1 LLLSCGQHSNRQ
13 RYHTAPPRSGGYAFS
28 VGHYAFSPLDL
39 PARLRFIAAD
49 LPDVPDAASTIM
61 RPRRREP
68 RKAGAAAA
76 AQRSLRYRNLVNPF
90 EPVRIFSEDQIESM
104 HTAALEIL
112 ERQGMRVL
120 SARGRAVL
128 AAAGATVDESTQMVR
143 LEPGLVGQALAS
155 VPAEARLIART
166 AERSCTVGGS
176 HVVFAPVAGPPS
188 VSDLQRGK
196 RTGSIAD
203 FCDLVRLSQA
213 FDVIHVLGQM
223 TEPQDVPV
231 AERHLDTSLAQL
243 TLGDKPPYFYC
254 RGDRQLADCFSMLRL
269 AHGIDEATFHA
280 APRCYSICNTNSPL
294 QLDVPMT
301 EGIIDFAAHGQ
312 LMIVTPFTLAGAMA
326 PVTIP
331 GALTL
336 AHAEALFG
344 ITLTQ
349 IVRAGA
355 PVMYGSF
362 TSNVDMKSGSPAFGT
377 PEYAKAAFGAGQ
389 LARRIR
395 VPWRC
400 SSATA
405 SNAPDAQ
412 AAYESQMSLW
422 GALLGGCHFM
432 LHAAGWLEG
441 GLTASFEKFIL
452 DVEMLQM
459 FAELFQP
466 VPATADEIGLEAV
479 AEVGPGGHF
488 FAAAHTMQRYRDAF
502 YAPLVS
508 DWRNYGAWVEAGAK
522 TATERASSV
531 WRETLAAF
539 QPPPFDPAVHAEL
552 NAYVERRR
560 REGGAPPLG

>member
-1 LLLSCGQHSNRQ
+1 
-13 RYHTAPPRSGGYAFS
+13 
-28 VGHYAFSPLDL
+28 
-39 PARLRFIAAD
+39 
-49 LPDVPDAASTIM
+49 M
-61 RPRRREP
+61 RPRRRDSQTP
-68 RKAGAAAA
+68 SAPL
-76 AQRSLRYRNLVNPF
+76 QRSARYRSLVNPF
-90 EPVRIFSEDQIESM
+90 EPVRIFSDDQVESL
-104 HTAALEIL
+104 HQAALGIL

-120 SARGRAVL
+120 SARGREVL
-128 AAAGATVDESTQMVR
+128 AAAGAAVDETTQMVR
-143 LEPGLVGQALAS
+143 LERALVERSLAS
-155 VPAEARLIART
+155 VPAQAQLVARNPQ
-166 AERSCTVGGS
+166 RSCHIGGA

-188 VSDLQRGK
+188 VSDIERGK
-196 RTGSIAD
+196 RTGSLAD
-203 FCDLVRLSQA
+203 FQDFVRLSQA

-223 TEPQDVPV
+223 TEPQDVAV
-231 AERHLDTSLAQL
+231 DVRHLATSHAQL
-243 TLGDKPPYFYC
+243 TLGDKAPYFYC
-254 RGDRQLADCFSMLRL
+254 RGDGQLEDCFQMLRIV
-269 AHGIDEATFHA
+269 HGIDQATFEA

-301 EGIIDFAAHGQ
+301 EGIIKFAMHGQ

-326 PVTIP
+326 PITIP

-349 IVRAGA
+349 LVRPGA

-377 PEYAKAAFGAGQ
+377 PEYTKAAFGAGQ
-389 LARRIR
+389 LARRIN

-405 SNAPDAQ
+405 ANAPDAQ

-422 GALLGGCHFM
+422 GALLGGCHFV

-441 GLTASFEKFIL
+441 GLTASYEKFIL

-466 VPATADEIGLEAV
+466 VAATAEEIGIEAV

-502 YAPLVS
+502 YTPLVS
-508 DWRNYGAWVEAGAK
+508 DWRNYGAWAEAGGK
-522 TATERASSV
+522 TATDRAAAL
-531 WRETLAAF
+531 WRSTLAAF
-539 QPPPFDPAVHAEL
+539 EPPPLDVAVRDAL
-552 NAYVERRR
+552 DAFVERRR
-560 REGGAPPLG
+560 SEGGAAPLS

>member
-1 LLLSCGQHSNRQ
+1 MTGGQPER
-13 RYHTAPPRSGGYAFS
+13 A
-28 VGHYAFSPLDL
+28 V
-39 PARLRFIAAD
+39 
-49 LPDVPDAASTIM
+49 
-61 RPRRREP
+61 
-68 RKAGAAAA
+68 
-76 AQRSLRYRNLVNPF
+76 RYRHLVNPF
-90 EPVRIFSEDQIESM
+90 EPVRIFSEDQVESM
-104 HTAALEIL
+104 HVAALDIL

-120 SARGRAVL
+120 SPRGR
-128 AAAGATVDESTQMVR
+128 G
-143 LEPGLVGQALAS
+143 ALAS
-155 VPAEARLIART
+155 AGAAVDEATSMVRIERGMVEAALATVPRESNLLARNPV
-166 AERSCTVGGS
+166 RSCRIGGR

-203 FCDLVRLSQA
+203 FRDFVRLSQA

-223 TEPQDVPV
+223 TEPQDTSI
-231 AERHLDTSLAQL
+231 AERHLDTTFAQL
-243 TLGDKPPYFYC
+243 TLGDKAPYFYC
-254 RGDRQLADCFSMLRL
+254 RGDGQLTDCFEMLRL
-269 AHGIDEATFHA
+269 AHGVDETEFRA
-280 APRCYSICNTNSPL
+280 APRCYSIVNTNSPL

-301 EGIIDFAAHGQ
+301 EGIMTFATHGQ

-326 PVTIP
+326 PITIP

-344 ITLTQ
+344 ITLSQT
-349 IVRAGA
+349 VRRGA

-377 PEYAKAAFGAGQ
+377 PEYVKAAFGAGQ
-389 LARRIR
+389 LARRIG

-405 SNAPDAQ
+405 ANAPDAQ
-412 AAYESQMSLW
+412 SVYEAQMSLW
-422 GALLGGCHFM
+422 GALLGGCHFV

-441 GLTASFEKFIL
+441 GLTASYEKFIL

-466 VPATADEIGLEAV
+466 VPASAEELGVEAV

-502 YAPLVS
+502 YTPLVS
-508 DWRNYGAWVEAGAK
+508 DWRNFGAWTEAGAR
-522 TATERASSV
+522 TATERAGTLAQ
-531 WRETLAAF
+531 ETLLAF
-539 QPPPFDPAVHAEL
+539 QPPPIDPAVQEAL
-552 NAYVERRR
+552 SSYVDRRR
-560 REGGAPPLG
+560 REGGAPPLT

>member
-1 LLLSCGQHSNRQ
+1 
-13 RYHTAPPRSGGYAFS
+13 
-28 VGHYAFSPLDL
+28 
-39 PARLRFIAAD
+39 
-49 LPDVPDAASTIM
+49 M
-61 RPRRREP
+61 RPRRRDP
-68 RKAGAAAA
+68 QRAAAGAQAE
-76 AQRSLRYRNLVNPF
+76 RSLRYRNLRNPF
-90 EPVRIFSEDQIESM
+90 EPVRIFSDDHIESM
-104 HTAALEIL
+104 HLAALGIL

-120 SARGRAVL
+120 SARGRATL
-128 AAAGATVDESTQMVR
+128 AAAGASVDETSQMVR
-143 LEPGLVGQALAS
+143 LDPELVSRALAT
-155 VPAEARLIART
+155 VRAEVTLIGRDRA
-166 AERSCTVGGS
+166 RSCQVGGRN
-176 HVVFAPVAGPPS
+176 VVFAPVAGPPS
-188 VSDLQRGK
+188 VSDLERGK

-203 FCDLVRLSQA
+203 FRDFVRLSQA

-231 AERHLDTSLAQL
+231 NERHLDTTLAQL

-254 RGDRQLADCFSMLRL
+254 RGDGQLGDCFAMLRL
-269 AHGIDEATFHA
+269 AHGIDEATFQA
-280 APRCYSICNTNSPL
+280 EPRCYSICNTNSPL

-301 EGIIDFAAHGQ
+301 EGIMTFAAHAQ

-326 PVTIP
+326 PITIP

-344 ITLTQ
+344 ITLSQ

-389 LARRIR
+389 LARRIG

-422 GALLGGCHFM
+422 GALLGGSHFV

-466 VPATADEIGLEAV
+466 VAATADEIGVEAV
-479 AEVGPGGHF
+479 AEAGIGGHF
-488 FAAAHTMQRYRDAF
+488 FATAHTMQRYRDAF
-502 YAPLVS
+502 YSPLVS
-508 DWRNYGAWVEAGAK
+508 DWRNYGSWLADGAK
-522 TATERASSV
+522 TATERANTVARQVLSS
-531 WRETLAAF
+531 F
-539 QPPPFDPAVHAEL
+539 QPPDLDPAVHEALVE
-552 NAYVERRR
+552 YVTRRR
-560 REGGAPPLG
+560 REGG

>member
-1 LLLSCGQHSNRQ
+1 
-13 RYHTAPPRSGGYAFS
+13 
-28 VGHYAFSPLDL
+28 
-39 PARLRFIAAD
+39 
-49 LPDVPDAASTIM
+49 M
-61 RPRRREP
+61 RPRRRDAH
-68 RKAGAAAA
+68 RGGASGQAE
-76 AQRSLRYRNLVNPF
+76 RSARYRALTNPF
-90 EPVRIFSEDQIESM
+90 EPVRIFSDDQVESM
-104 HTAALEIL
+104 HQAALGIL

-120 SARGRAVL
+120 SARGREQL
-128 AAAGATVDESTQMVR
+128 ARAGAAVDEATQMVR
-143 LEPGLVGQALAS
+143 MERALVEQALTT
-155 VPAEARLIART
+155 VPEQAQLVARNPQRNC
-166 AERSCTVGGS
+166 RVGGA

-188 VSDLQRGK
+188 VSDLRRGK

-203 FCDLVRLSQA
+203 YQDFVRLSQA

-223 TEPQDVPV
+223 TEPQDVSV
-231 AERHLDTSLAQL
+231 EVRHLATSLAQL
-243 TLGDKPPYFYC
+243 TLGDKVPYFYC
-254 RGDRQLADCFSMLRL
+254 RGDAQLEDSFQMLRI
-269 AHGIDEATFHA
+269 AHGIDESTFEAT
-280 APRCYSICNTNSPL
+280 PRCYSICNTNSPL

-301 EGIIDFAAHGQ
+301 EGIIKFASRGQ

-326 PVTIP
+326 PVTIA

-349 IVRAGA
+349 LVRPGA

-405 SNAPDAQ
+405 ANAPDAQ

-422 GALLGGCHFM
+422 GALLGGCHFV

-466 VPATADEIGLEAV
+466 VPASAEELGIEAV

-502 YAPLVS
+502 YTPLVS
-508 DWRNYGAWVEAGAK
+508 DWRNYGAWVDAGAK
-522 TATERASSV
+522 SATERAADL

-539 QPPPFDPAVHAEL
+539 QPPPLDPAAQDAL
-552 NAYVERRR
+552 MAFVERRR
-560 REGGAPPLG
+560 SEGGAAPVG

>member
-1 LLLSCGQHSNRQ
+1 
-13 RYHTAPPRSGGYAFS
+13 
-28 VGHYAFSPLDL
+28 
-39 PARLRFIAAD
+39 
-49 LPDVPDAASTIM
+49 M
-61 RPRRREP
+61 RPRRRDSNRAPTGGEP
-68 RKAGAAAA
+68 E
-76 AQRSLRYRNLVNPF
+76 RSLRYRRLVNPF
-90 EPVRIFSEDQIESM
+90 EPVRIFSDDEIESM
-104 HTAALEIL
+104 HLAALGIL

-120 SARGRAVL
+120 SPRGRATL
-128 AAAGATVDESTQMVR
+128 AAAGATVDEASGMVR
-143 LEPGLVGQALAS
+143 LERGLVAAALAS
-155 VPAEARLIART
+155 VPAEATLVARNP
-166 AERSCTVGGS
+166 ARSCRVGGR

-188 VSDLQRGK
+188 VSDLERGK

-203 FCDLVRLSQA
+203 FRDFVRLSQA

-223 TEPQDVPV
+223 TEPQDVAV
-231 AERHLDTSLAQL
+231 NERHLDTTLAQL

-254 RGDRQLADCFSMLRL
+254 RGDGQLGDCFAMLRL
-269 AHGIDEATFHA
+269 AHGIDEDTFRA
-280 APRCYSICNTNSPL
+280 EPRCYSICNTNSPL

-301 EGIIDFAAHGQ
+301 EGIMTFAAHGQ

-326 PVTIP
+326 PITIP

-344 ITLTQ
+344 ITLSQ

-389 LARRIR
+389 LARRIG

-422 GALLGGCHFM
+422 GALLGGCHFI

-441 GLTASFEKFIL
+441 GLTASYEKFIL

-466 VPATADEIGLEAV
+466 MLTSADEIGVEAV

-502 YAPLVS
+502 YTPLVS
-508 DWRNYGAWVEAGAK
+508 DWRNYGAWTDAGAR
-522 TATERASSV
+522 TATERATTV
-531 WRETLAAF
+531 WRSTLAAF
-539 QPPPFDPAVHAEL
+539 QPPPLEAAAHEALTALVA
-552 NAYVERRR
+552 RRR
-560 REGGAPPLG
+560 SEGGAAPLG

>member
-1 LLLSCGQHSNRQ
+1 M
-13 RYHTAPPRSGGYAFS
+13 T
-28 VGHYAFSPLDL
+28 
-39 PARLRFIAAD
+39 
-49 LPDVPDAASTIM
+49 

-68 RKAGAAAA
+68 RGGVGAQPERA
-76 AQRSLRYRNLVNPF
+76 SRYRHLLNPF
-90 EPVRIFSEDQIESM
+90 QPVRLFSDDHIESM
-104 HTAALEIL
+104 HTAALGLL

-120 SARGRAVL
+120 SARGRALL
-128 AAAGATVDESTQMVR
+128 AAAGASVDEASQMVR
-143 LEPGLVGQALAS
+143 LDAALVTQALAT
-155 VPAEARLIART
+155 VPPEASLVARNP
-166 AERSCTVGGS
+166 ERSCRVGGA

-196 RTGSIAD
+196 RTGTIAD
-203 FCDLVRLSQA
+203 FRDFVRLSQT
-213 FDVIHVLGQM
+213 FDVVHVLGQM

-231 AERHLDTSLAQL
+231 SERHLETSLAQL
-243 TLGDKPPYFYC
+243 TLGEKAPYFYC
-254 RGDRQLADCFSMLRL
+254 RGDAQLADCFAMLRI
-269 AHGIDEATFHA
+269 AHGIDEATFA
-280 APRCYSICNTNSPL
+280 AEPRCYSICNTNSPL

-301 EGIIDFAAHGQ
+301 EGIIEFAAHGQ

-349 IVRAGA
+349 LVRPGA

-405 SNAPDAQ
+405 ANAPDAQ

-422 GALLGGCHFM
+422 GALLGGCHFV

-466 VPATADEIGLEAV
+466 VPASAEEIGVEAV

-508 DWRNYGAWVEAGAK
+508 DWRNFGAWMEAGAK
-522 TATERASSV
+522 TATERACAL
-531 WRETLAAF
+531 WRDTLAAF
-539 QPPPFDPAVHAEL
+539 QPPAIDSSIQEALAAFVA
-552 NAYVERRR
+552 RRR
-560 REGGAPPLG
+560 SEGGAPPVS

>member
-1 LLLSCGQHSNRQ
+1 
-13 RYHTAPPRSGGYAFS
+13 
-28 VGHYAFSPLDL
+28 
-39 PARLRFIAAD
+39 
-49 LPDVPDAASTIM
+49 M

-68 RKAGAAAA
+68 HRSGAAAGA
-76 AQRSLRYRNLVNPF
+76 ERATRYRQLVNPF
-90 EPVRIFSEDQIESM
+90 EPVRLFSDDQVESM
-104 HTAALEIL
+104 HQGALGIL

-120 SARGRAVL
+120 SARGRAAL
-128 AAAGATVDESTQMVR
+128 AAAGASVDESSHMVR
-143 LEPGLVGQALAS
+143 LEAGLVNAALAT
-155 VPAEARLIART
+155 VPAEVNLIARD
-166 AERSCTVGGS
+166 AARSCRVGGR

-188 VSDLQRGK
+188 VSDLEGGK
-196 RTGSIAD
+196 STGTIESYRD
-203 FCDLVRLSQA
+203 FVRLSQA

-223 TEPQDVPV
+223 TEPQDVSV
-231 AERHLDTSLAQL
+231 AERHLDTTLAQL
-243 TLGDKPPYFYC
+243 TLGNKAPYFYC
-254 RGDRQLADCFSMLRL
+254 RGDAQLADCFAMLCI
-269 AHGIDEATFHA
+269 AHGIDAETFRSE
-280 APRCYSICNTNSPL
+280 PRCYSICNTNSPL

-301 EGIIDFAAHGQ
+301 EGIMQFAVNGQ

-344 ITLTQ
+344 ITLSQ
-349 IVRAGA
+349 IVRPGA

-377 PEYAKAAFGAGQ
+377 PEYTKAAFGAGQ
-389 LARRIR
+389 LARRIN

-412 AAYESQMSLW
+412 AAYESEMSLW
-422 GALLGGCHFM
+422 GALLGGCHFI

-441 GLTASFEKFIL
+441 GLTASHEKFIL

-466 VPATADEIGLEAV
+466 VAMSAEEIGLEAI

-488 FAAAHTMQRYRDAF
+488 FAAQHTMQRYRDAF
-502 YAPLVS
+502 YTPLVS
-508 DWRNYGAWVEAGAK
+508 DWRNFGAWAEAGGR
-522 TATERASSV
+522 TATERANAV
-531 WRETLAAF
+531 WRQTLAAY
-539 QPPPFDPAVHAEL
+539 QPPAMAPEHLEALDAFVA
-552 NAYVERRR
+552 RRR
-560 REGGAPPLG
+560 QEGGAAPVG

>member
-1 LLLSCGQHSNRQ
+1 M
-13 RYHTAPPRSGGYAFS
+13 T
-28 VGHYAFSPLDL
+28 
-39 PARLRFIAAD
+39 
-49 LPDVPDAASTIM
+49 

-68 RKAGAAAA
+68 RTAAVGQ
-76 AQRSLRYRNLVNPF
+76 AQRASRYRHLLNPF
-90 EPVRIFSEDQIESM
+90 QPVRLFSDDHIESM
-104 HTAALEIL
+104 HTAALGLL

-120 SARGRAVL
+120 SARGRALL
-128 AAAGATVDESTQMVR
+128 AAAGASVDEASQMVR
-143 LEPGLVGQALAS
+143 LDAALVTQALAS
-155 VPAEARLIART
+155 VPPEANLLARNP
-166 AERSCTVGGS
+166 ERSCRVGGA

-196 RTGSIAD
+196 RTGTIAD
-203 FCDLVRLSQA
+203 FCDFVRLSQA

-231 AERHLDTSLAQL
+231 SERHLATSFAQL
-243 TLGDKPPYFYC
+243 TLGDKAPYFYC
-254 RGDRQLADCFSMLRL
+254 RGDAQLADCFAMLRM
-269 AHGIDEATFHA
+269 AHGIDETAFRA
-280 APRCYSICNTNSPL
+280 EPRCYSICNTNSPL

-301 EGIIDFAAHGQ
+301 EGIIEFAAHGQ

-349 IVRAGA
+349 LVRPGA

-389 LARRIR
+389 LARRIG

-405 SNAPDAQ
+405 ANAPDAQ

-422 GALLGGCHFM
+422 GALLGGCHFV

-466 VPATADEIGLEAV
+466 VPASAEEIGVEAV

-502 YAPLVS
+502 YTPLVS
-508 DWRNYGAWVEAGAK
+508 DWRNFGAWTEAGAK
-522 TATERASSV
+522 NATERASIL
-531 WRETLAAF
+531 WRDTLAAF
-539 QPPPFDPAVHAEL
+539 QPPAMDPSVQEEL
-552 NAYVERRR
+552 TAFVARRR
-560 REGGAPPLG
+560 SEGGALPVS

>member
-1 LLLSCGQHSNRQ
+1 M
-13 RYHTAPPRSGGYAFS
+13 T
-28 VGHYAFSPLDL
+28 
-39 PARLRFIAAD
+39 
-49 LPDVPDAASTIM
+49 
-61 RPRRREP
+61 RPRRRE
-68 RKAGAAAA
+68 AGRAAAA
-76 AQRSLRYRNLVNPF
+76 GQAQRSTRYRNLVNPF
-90 EPVRIFSEDQIESM
+90 APVRLFSDDHIESM
-104 HTAALEIL
+104 HVAALGLL

-120 SARGRAVL
+120 SPRGRAL
-128 AAAGATVDESTQMVR
+128 LKAAGASVDETSQMVR
-143 LEPGLVGQALAS
+143 LDPALVATALQS
-155 VPAEARLIART
+155 VPAEADLIA
-166 AERSCTVGGS
+166 ANAARSCRVGGA

-188 VSDLQRGK
+188 VSDLERGK
-196 RTGSIAD
+196 RTGSLAD
-203 FCDLVRLSQA
+203 FRDFVRLSQA

-231 AERHLDTSLAQL
+231 HERHLETSLAQL

-254 RGDRQLADCFSMLRL
+254 RGQGQLEDCFEMLRI
-269 AHGIDEATFHA
+269 AHGIDLATFQA
-280 APRCYSICNTNSPL
+280 QPRCYAICNTNSPL

-301 EGIIDFAAHGQ
+301 EGIIDFATHGQ

-349 IVRAGA
+349 LTRRGA

-389 LARRIR
+389 LARRIN

-405 SNAPDAQ
+405 ANAPDAQ

-422 GALLGGCHFM
+422 GALLGGCHFV

-441 GLTASFEKFIL
+441 GLTASYEKFIL

-466 VPATADEIGLEAV
+466 VPATAEEIGIEAV

-488 FAAAHTMQRYRDAF
+488 FAAGHTMERYRDAF

-508 DWRNYGAWVEAGAK
+508 DWRNFGAWAEAGAK
-522 TATERASSV
+522 TATERAAV
-531 WRETLAAF
+531 LWRQTLSTF
-539 QPPPFDPAVHAEL
+539 QPPPLAPEIAEAL
-552 NAYVERRR
+552 AAFVARRKA
-560 REGGAPPLG
+560 EGGAPPIS